1 MIRGLQ
7 ISLTE
12 LPDQHK
18 IPHEIKMSSE
28 ETVAADETISKLLKK
43 QAIIPWTPELDGFMN
58 NSFMRPKKDGGW
70 RTILNL
76 KRFNTYIDK
85 IHFKMETLQN
95 ILDAI
100 TPNCFMASLDLQ
112 DAFHGLGVDPKFWK
126 YLQFTWKGQVYTYV
140 AMPFGLTSAP
150 RHYTKL
156 LKPVLAQL
164 RKARIV
170 IFIYL
175 DDSWIRGMSFN
186 SCLTAVKD
194 SLTLMLRVGLLPH
207 PEKSAPL
214 PVQCIEFLGFVL
226 DSILMQVS
234 LTPHKT
240 TRVIQMC
247 VQAIERK
254 SITIRELAQLI
265 GKIVSCFPATPR
277 GRHITGTSKDS
288 RTTPCCM
295 QLETSTQHALSTS
308 DASSHFDGGFKHF
321 QRHLHQSD
329 VIPRPTR
336 CSQTRARMDGVLISK
351 DRLPKENLLLRS
363 LSGQST
369 QKRSLQYSSGS
380 NPFNTN

>member
-1 MIRGLQ
+1 MELDTLLRQVPRPDLPVGGRLKFFLTQWKEITSDENILSMIRGLQ

-28 ETVAADETISKLLKK
+28 ETVAADEMISKLLKK
-43 QAIIPWTPELDGFMN
+43 QAIIPWTLELDGFMN
-58 NSFMRPKKDGGW
+58 NIFMRPKKDGGS

-95 ILDAI
+95 ILDTI
-100 TPNCFMASLDLQ
+100 TPNCFIASLDLQ

-156 LKPVLAQL
+156 LKPVLAHL
-164 RKARIV
+164 RKAGIV

-175 DDSWIRGMSFN
+175 DDSWIRGTSFN

-254 SITIRELAQLI
+254 SIMIRELAQLI

-277 GRHITGTSKDS
+277 GRAHY
-288 RTTPCCM
+288 RH
-295 QLETSTQHALSTS
+295 LERLKNHALLHAAEDF
-308 DASSHFDGGFKHF
+308 DATCTLNF
-321 QRHLHQSD
+321 
-329 VIPRPTR
+329 R
-336 CSQTRARMDGVLISK
+336 CIK
-351 DRLPKENLLLRS
+351 S
-363 LSGQST
+363 L
-369 QKRSLQYSSGS
+369 
-380 NPFNTN
+380 